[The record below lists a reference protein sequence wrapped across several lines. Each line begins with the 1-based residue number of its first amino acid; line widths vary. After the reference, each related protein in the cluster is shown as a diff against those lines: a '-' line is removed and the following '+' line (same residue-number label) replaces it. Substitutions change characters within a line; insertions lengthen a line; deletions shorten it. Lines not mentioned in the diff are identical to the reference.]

1 MNKFLYVFNDDLAKK
16 LDSIG
21 YKTYSQE
28 KKEDG
33 ESYKLY
39 AEDRNLSTKEI
50 AEIVSSFEIGTDYVF
65 TNKIF
70 FKEGMNE

>member
-28 KKEDG
+28 KEKMVRAINFTQ
-33 ESYKLY
+33 K
-39 AEDRNLSTKEI
+39 T
-50 AEIVSSFEIGTDYVF
+50 GT
-65 TNKIF
+65 
-70 FKEGMNE
+70 

>member
-28 KKEDG
+28 KREDG

-39 AEDRNLSTKEI
+39 AEDRNLSPKEI
-50 AEIVSSFEIGTDYVF
+50 GA
-65 TNKIF
+65 IF
-70 FKEGMNE
+70 SLTVQRRLQMNMLSMQKN